1 MIISDGCHQPGKEP
15 SACHSHGRWASD
27 DSCRSSHADD
37 DSIEKKVFFSPQE
50 KELQ

>member
-1 MIISDGCHQPGKEP
+1 MIISDCCHQPGKEP

-37 DSIEKKVFFSPQE
+37 DSIEKKLFFSPQE
-50 KELQ
+50 KD